1 MLHSTCEW
9 RPLRSYTLWFVSQL
23 HRQISERCQS
33 QHKNDKGYA
42 MNKLPSATVT
52 SQAAGLVRGQDWHS
66 LELTE
71 VLSALNTSAD
81 GLAVAEAA
89 RRLSA
94 NGPNEL
100 PAPPRPHP
108 VLRLLAQF
116 NNVLIYF
123 LLAAAVAAG
132 VLTHYVDMAV
142 IVAIVLINAVV
153 GFVQEGKAETALD
166 AIRGMIAPH
175 ATVLR
180 DGTRHKIDAREI
192 VIGDIVVV
200 EPGDKTPAD
209 LRLTRARSLLADE
222 AILTGESL
230 PASKTEAPVAADA
243 PLGDRFCMLYSGTLI
258 ATGQATGVTVATGAD
273 TEIGRISALIGQVE
287 TLTTPMLAQINR
299 FGRQITWFALG
310 LGAAIFAFA
319 TLERDYLWSEALM
332 VVVAL
337 AVGVVPE
344 GLPAVISITL
354 AIGVQRMA
362 RRNAMVRR
370 LPAVETLGATS
381 VICSDKT
388 GTLTRNEMTAR
399 RIVTAQDEYLV
410 DGAGYAPT
418 GTIGLA
424 DGDGAPG
431 SDAAQTDLIRAGLL
445 CNDADL
451 LDRDGRWSVHG
462 DPMEG
467 ALVALAMKAGLHPE
481 TERGAWARR
490 DEIPFDAQHRFMAT
504 LHSTPDGGAW
514 LAVKG
519 APERVLEMCKTQ
531 AGATEAAV
539 DPAYWQARIA
549 TAAGN
554 GERVL
559 GFAAMSAAPQ
569 LERLAFDQLASG
581 LVFLGIV
588 GFIDPPRDEAIAA
601 IADCRSAGISVKMI
615 TGDHADT
622 AVAIAAEL
630 ALADNPQVVTGAEL
644 DGVSDDELRALAPA
658 VSVFARTSPEHK
670 LRIVRALQANGEV
683 VAMTG
688 DGVNDAPSLK
698 QADIGIAMGRKGT
711 EAAKEAA
718 QMVLLDDN
726 FASIVA
732 AVQEGRTVY
741 DNIRKVIA
749 WTLPTNGG
757 QTLSVVLAILL
768 GLALP
773 MTPVQIL
780 WINTITGVTLAL
792 VLAFEPTEAKVM
804 QRAPRQRDAPLLSR
818 FVLRRIG
825 IVSVLFAIG
834 VFGIF
839 EYAMQRGLGEA
850 VARTLVVNTVVV
862 MQIFYL
868 FNVRYLHMTSFSIRG
883 VLGTRSVLA
892 AVGLVTVA
900 QLAFTYAPFMQ
911 VMFGSAA
918 ISLLDGAIVLAIGMV
933 LLVVL
938 EIEKA
943 LMFRCEALRPGL
955 AG

>member
-1 MLHSTCEW
+1 MRLVSAPISCIESDEVNPMNN
-9 RPLRSYTLWFVSQL
+9 RPDATLTSDAA
-23 HRQISERCQS
+23 R
-33 QHKNDKGYA
+33 
-42 MNKLPSATVT
+42 PSRAD
-52 SQAAGLVRGQDWHS
+52 DWHA
-66 LELTE
+66 L
-71 VLSALNTSAD
+71 VLADVLATLDTSAE
-81 GLAVAEAA
+81 GLEPAEAA
-89 RRLSA
+89 RRLAA

-116 NNVLIYF
+116 NNLLIYF
-123 LLAAAVAAG
+123 LLAAAAAAG
-132 VLTHYVDMAV
+132 VLGHYVDAAV

-153 GFVQEGKAETALD
+153 GFVQEGKAESALD
-166 AIRGMIAPH
+166 AIRDMIAPH

-180 DGTRHKIDAREI
+180 GGARHKINAREI
-192 VIGDIVVV
+192 VTGDIVVL

-209 LRLTRARSLLADE
+209 LRLTRARNLLADE

-230 PASKTEAPVAADA
+230 PVDKAEAPVAADA
-243 PLGDRFCMLYSGTLI
+243 SLGDRFCMLYSGTLI
-258 ATGQATGVTVATGAD
+258 ATGQATGVVVATGAD
-273 TEIGRISALIGQVE
+273 TEIGHISTLIGQVE
-287 TLTTPMLAQINR
+287 TLTTPMLVQINQ
-299 FGRQITWFALG
+299 FGRQITWFAIG

-319 TLERDYLWSEALM
+319 ALVRDYPWSEALM

-362 RRNAMVRR
+362 RRKALVRK

-388 GTLTRNEMTAR
+388 GTLTRNEMTVR
-399 RIVTAQDEYLV
+399 RIVTAQGEYLV
-410 DGAGYAPT
+410 EGAGYAPT
-418 GTIGLA
+418 GRIGA
-424 DGDGAPG
+424 IDGDAASG
-431 SDAAQTDLIRAGLL
+431 SDAAQTDLIRAALL

-467 ALVALAMKAGLHPE
+467 ALVALAIKAGLHPE

-514 LAVKG
+514 IAVKG
-519 APERVLEMCKTQ
+519 APERVLEMCEKQ
-531 AGATEAAV
+531 AGGEDAAA
-539 DPAYWQARIA
+539 DPAYWQDRIA

-559 GFAAMSAAPQ
+559 GFAAMPAAPE
-569 LERLAFDQLASG
+569 LERLSFDQLASG

-622 AVAIAAEL
+622 AAAIARQL
-630 ALADNPQVVTGAEL
+630 SMADNPQVITGAEL
-644 DGVSDDELRALAPA
+644 DAVSDDELRKLTQD

-670 LRIVRALQANGEV
+670 LRIVRALQANGDV

-698 QADIGIAMGRKGT
+698 QADIGIAMGGKGT

-741 DNIRKVIA
+741 DNIRKVIV

-792 VLAFEPTEAKVM
+792 ALAFEPTEPKVM
-804 QRAPRQRDAPLLSR
+804 QRAPRPRDAPLLSR

-825 IVSVLFAIG
+825 IVSMLFLIG
-834 VFGIF
+834 IFGIF
-839 EYAMQRGLGEA
+839 EYAVQRGLGEA

-883 VLGTRSVLA
+883 VLGTRAVLA
-892 AVGLVTVA
+892 AVGVVIAA

-911 VMFGSAA
+911 
-918 ISLLDGAIVLAIGMV
+918 
-933 LLVVL
+933 
-938 EIEKA
+938 
-943 LMFRCEALRPGL
+943 
-955 AG
+955 